1 MSVESVA
8 AEPRPPAKRIVFLDL
23 ARAGAVLF
31 MIQGHTIHQLL
42 NPVYEDAPVFQAW
55 LFLRGLTSCMFL
67 LLSGFAF
74 SVASDRYWADLKR
87 PSIRVWRRLVRFTF
101 FLGLGYLIHFPMGRF
116 AHLKFADLERWQ
128 SFLQVDVLQV
138 VAVSLILLQALAMVV
153 ATRRQFAVVTAIT
166 GGLVVLATPF
176 LWSRSWAGSVPLW
189 LASYLSS
196 ETGSNFPFFPWGAF
210 LFLGAALGMAY
221 TQTSEGRTLERTSV
235 AFAALGGILT
245 IGGLVAFRLP
255 IDPFDVI
262 DPWRAGPAI
271 FTIRLGCVLLLLS
284 GFVYVSRFIDRLPQY
299 VNALS
304 QESLTI
310 YVVHVAALYGS
321 LWAPGL
327 GELLGRQ
334 SLPAT
339 FAWIATL
346 FLSMAALAWAWNWT
360 KRNRPLLM
368 YATRFAIAVGLLW
381 PLL

>member
-1 MSVESVA
+1 MSVESA
-8 AEPRPPAKRIVFLDL
+8 AVQLRPPTKRIVFLDL

-42 NPVYEDAPVFQAW
+42 NPVYEDTPVFQAW

-74 SVASDRYWADLKR
+74 SVASDKYWDDLKR
-87 PSIRVWRRLVRFTF
+87 PSIRLWRRLVRFTF

-116 AHLKFADLERWQ
+116 AHLKFADAERWQ

-138 VAVSLILLQALAMVV
+138 VAVSLILLQALSTLL
-153 ATRRQFAVVTAIT
+153 ATRRQFAMASAAT
-166 GGLVVLATPF
+166 GGLIVLATPF
-176 LWSRSWAGSVPLW
+176 FWSRSWAGDVPLW

-196 ETGSNFPFFPWGAF
+196 ETGSNFPLFSWGAF

-221 TQTSEGRTLERTSV
+221 TQRRAGRALDRTSV
-235 AFAALGGILT
+235 AFAGLGGILT
-245 IGGLVAFRLP
+245 VAGLVAFHLP
-255 IDPFDVI
+255 INPFDVI

-284 GFVYVSRFIDRLPQY
+284 GFVYVGRFIERLPQY

-334 SLPAT
+334 GLLST
-339 FAWIATL
+339 FAWIAAL
-346 FLSMAALAWAWNWT
+346 FASMAVLAWMWNWT
-360 KRNRPLLM
+360 KRHRPQLTWAL
-368 YATRFAIAVGLLW
+368 RLAIAAGLIW